1 MKKTIILSF
10 VLSFL
15 CYNTNAQS
23 GKAFGKVFSNF
34 NYDMSPAEGED
45 SFKEFELKRAYLGY
59 SYKIDDKFSTKIT
72 FDVGNNTGGTAY
84 TAFLKI
90 AQLNWKYN
98 DNVNIN
104 FGMIGTKN
112 FKFMEKAWGKR
123 YIYKSLQ
130 DQNKWANSADLGVT
144 LDYSLNKNISFD
156 FQVLNG
162 DGYKKVQGSN
172 GLMRGGVGLI
182 YSINKLSVRA
192 ATDIAPRSSY
202 EANTDNQTINT
213 LAAVYNMGA
222 VKIGGEYN
230 IQENAD
236 NVIDNKKIGRSVY
249 GDYSLGNDLSVF
261 GRYDVLESE
270 DNLGNQ
276 WNLSKDGNMM
286 IIGVQK
292 KMTKGVTVA
301 MNVQSWQEA
310 TLETEEE
317 ADRENTF
324 YINLEYKF

>member
-1 MKKTIILSF
+1 
-10 VLSFL
+10 
-15 CYNTNAQS
+15 
-23 GKAFGKVFSNF
+23 
-34 NYDMSPAEGED
+34 
-45 SFKEFELKRAYLGY
+45 
-59 SYKIDDKFSTKIT
+59 
-72 FDVGNNTGGTAY
+72 
-84 TAFLKI
+84 
-90 AQLNWKYN
+90 
-98 DNVNIN
+98 
-104 FGMIGTKN
+104 
-112 FKFMEKAWGKR
+112 
-123 YIYKSLQ
+123 
-130 DQNKWANSADLGVT
+130 
-144 LDYSLNKNISFD
+144 
-156 FQVLNG
+156 
-162 DGYKKVQGSN
+162 
-172 GLMRGGVGLI
+172 
-182 YSINKLSVRA
+182 
-192 ATDIAPRSSY
+192 
-202 EANTDNQTINT
+202 
-213 LAAVYNMGA
+213 MGA

-301 MNVQSWQEA
+301 MNVQSWQKA

>member
-1 MKKTIILSF
+1 
-10 VLSFL
+10 
-15 CYNTNAQS
+15 
-23 GKAFGKVFSNF
+23 
-34 NYDMSPAEGED
+34 MSPAEGED

-202 EANTDNQTINT
+202 EQTLITKQLT
-213 LAAVYNMGA
+213 L
-222 VKIGGEYN
+222 
-230 IQENAD
+230 
-236 NVIDNKKIGRSVY
+236 
-249 GDYSLGNDLSVF
+249 
-261 GRYDVLESE
+261 
-270 DNLGNQ
+270 
-276 WNLSKDGNMM
+276 
-286 IIGVQK
+286 
-292 KMTKGVTVA
+292 
-301 MNVQSWQEA
+301 
-310 TLETEEE
+310 
-317 ADRENTF
+317 
-324 YINLEYKF
+324 